1 MSKPLKVGIVSFA
14 HLHAE
19 AYIGNLRNNPDVE
32 YVGFYDESPERRETY
47 GAAFESPA
55 FADWEEFLATGVEAA
70 IICSENAHHRRDV
83 DSLAAAKVHILC
95 EKPLATNPQD
105 AAAIVKRCKE
115 QGITLM
121 TAFPMRFSMPLR
133 AAKASLDG
141 GGYGELTSMI
151 GRNQGQCPKR
161 HRAWF
166 ADPDLA
172 GGGAMT
178 DHTVHLTD
186 VYRWFT
192 DTEVDSVYAVSNR
205 ITYQGETEL
214 ETGGLVSLTFADGR
228 RASIDCSWSRP
239 LNYPTWG
246 GLALRLVTDRGAVD
260 LDAFSQV
267 HTVYGGAAQHTRWDY
282 WGGDANQ
289 MMVDEFVA
297 AVRDRRAPFVTGEDG
312 LRAVEVVEAAYRS
325 VQSGKPEKVR
335 RAEL

>member
-1 MSKPLKVGIVSFA
+1 MSTSLKVGIVSFA

-19 AYIGNLRNNPDVE
+19 AYIGNLRNNPRVE
-32 YVGFYDESPERRETY
+32 YVGFYDESPERRAKY
-47 GAAFESPA
+47 GNAFESPS
-55 FADWEEFLATGVEAA
+55 FGEWEEFLATGVEAA
-70 IICSENAHHRRDV
+70 IVCSENAHHRRDV
-83 DSLAAAKVHILC
+83 DALASAGVHVLC
-95 EKPLATNPQD
+95 EKPLATNPAD
-105 AAAIVKRCKE
+105 AEAIVRACK
-115 QGITLM
+115 QAGVTLM

-141 GGYGELTSMI
+141 GGYGRLTSMI

-161 HRAWF
+161 HREWF

-192 DTEVDSVYAVSNR
+192 DREVETVYAVSNR
-205 ITYQGETEL
+205 ITYKEDTEL
-214 ETGGLVSLTFADGR
+214 ETGGLVSLTFADGKS
-228 RASIDCSWSRP
+228 ASIDCSWSRP
-239 LNYPTWG
+239 LAYPTWG

-260 LDAFSQV
+260 LDAFGQ
-267 HTVYGGAAQHTRWDY
+267 TQRVYGGEAMHTRWDY

-297 AVRDRRAPFVTGEDG
+297 AVAEGRAPFVTGEDG
-312 LRAVEVVEAAYRS
+312 LRAVEVVDAAYRS
-325 VQSGKPEKVR
+325 VKSGKPERVK
-335 RAEL
+335 RAAV

>member
-1 MSKPLKVGIVSFA
+1 MSEPMKVGIVSFA

-19 AYIGNLRNNPDVE
+19 AYIGNLRNNRSVE
-32 YVGFYDESPERRETY
+32 YVGFYDESKARRQKY
-47 GAAFESPA
+47 GTAFESPS
-55 FADWEEFLATGVEAA
+55 FANWEEFLASGVEAA
-70 IICSENAHHRRDV
+70 IVSSENAHHRRDV
-83 DSLAAAKVHILC
+83 DALASAGVHVLC
-95 EKPLATNPQD
+95 EKPLATNPAD
-105 AAAIVKRCKE
+105 AEAIVRTCK
-115 QGITLM
+115 QAGVTLM

-141 GGYGELTSMI
+141 GGYGRLTSMI

-192 DTEVDSVYAVSNR
+192 DLEIETVYAVSNCINYR
-205 ITYQGETEL
+205 DETEL
-214 ETGGLVSLTFADGR
+214 ETGGLVSLTFADGK

-246 GLALRLVTDRGAVD
+246 GLALRLVTDWGAVD
-260 LDAFSQV
+260 LDAFKQ
-267 HTVYGGAAQHTRWDY
+267 TQTIYGGEAMHTRWDY

-297 AVRDRRAPFVTGEDG
+297 AVSEGREPFVTGEDG

-325 VQSGKPEKVR
+325 VKSGKPEKVK
-335 RAEL
+335 RAKV